1 MIIVHSIWLKEVKWF
16 GPSNPSTLF
25 QHNLTTYATP
35 KFVLDQCDQIGRFIA
50 LWINFQRLWQQ
61 LFCPNKHHLNAIFWK
76 VSKLFISKWNNF
88 WATFID
94 IWQLFTGHTVH
105 ETGFADQRLESLN
118 EMDLLTSSAKSDA
131 IFDVSNSRKISTRFA
146 WLKFPT
152 RTKLKCADGLLM
164 DCMWQ
169 SYFICYT
176 LSRL

>member
-1 MIIVHSIWLKEVKWF
+1 MIIVHSIWLKEVIWF

-88 WATFID
+88 WATFMD

-105 ETGFADQRLESLN
+105 DSGFFCQNMEGIYYYHRTVNADADATN
-118 EMDLLTSSAKSDA
+118 KSVTNFGDR
-131 IFDVSNSRKISTRFA
+131 IVKFIRF
-146 WLKFPT
+146 W
-152 RTKLKCADGLLM
+152 
-164 DCMWQ
+164 
-169 SYFICYT
+169 S
-176 LSRL
+176 